1 MELTV
6 YTFDHFKSGQ
16 EIQEYLGYKP
26 LTSANIGFNH
36 VLNGEDWATAKSQHH
51 PSEWS
56 CYAMYYLQAEQ
67 WISEGKLYFK
77 RDGHILKVIPDGNA
91 YCCVGEGFVN
101 LQESD
106 NYAFGDTF
114 EEAIENFKKKIIA

>member
-26 LTSANIGFNH
+26 LASVNIGLNH
-36 VLNGEDWATAKSQHH
+36 VLNGDDWSTAKSQHH
-51 PSEWS
+51 SSEWNS
-56 CYAMYYLQAEQ
+56 YAMYYLQAEQ
-67 WISEGKLYFK
+67 WVSEGKLYFK
-77 RDGHILKVIPDGNA
+77 RDGHILKVIPDGNT

>member
-1 MELTV
+1 
-6 YTFDHFKSGQ
+6 
-16 EIQEYLGYKP
+16 
-26 LTSANIGFNH
+26 
-36 VLNGEDWATAKSQHH
+36 
-51 PSEWS
+51 
-56 CYAMYYLQAEQ
+56 MYYLQAEQ
-67 WISEGKLYFK
+67 WVSEGKLYFK
-77 RDGHILKVIPDGNA
+77 RDGYILKVIPDGNA